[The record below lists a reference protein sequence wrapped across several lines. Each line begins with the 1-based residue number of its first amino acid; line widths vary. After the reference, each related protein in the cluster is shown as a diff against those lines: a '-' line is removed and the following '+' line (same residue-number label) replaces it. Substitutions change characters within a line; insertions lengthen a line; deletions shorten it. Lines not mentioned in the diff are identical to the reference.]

1 MFGILKSL
9 AWIILV
15 LAAAYFILGYFGYR
29 INMDYFKES
38 RQACQQ
44 RIKDCSESLIRK
56 GIDNVE
62 CDFVCVDPN
71 LIIKKK

>member
-9 AWIILV
+9 VWIILV
-15 LAAAYFILGYFGYR
+15 LAAAYFILGYFGYQ
-29 INMDYFKES
+29 INMDYYKENKA
-38 RQACQQ
+38 ACRQ

-62 CDFVCVDPN
+62 CDIVCADPS